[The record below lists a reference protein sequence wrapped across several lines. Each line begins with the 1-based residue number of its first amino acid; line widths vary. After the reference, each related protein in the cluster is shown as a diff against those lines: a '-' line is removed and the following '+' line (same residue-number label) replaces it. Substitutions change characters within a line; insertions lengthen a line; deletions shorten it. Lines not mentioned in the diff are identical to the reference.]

1 MHSDGAY
8 LVKPEAK
15 SRDGGFFYQRNF
27 VNDIE
32 KRAPK
37 LNGLMHVLCKI
48 LKNVVS
54 SAAECEIASAFESG
68 QDTTV
73 LRRSL
78 QETMH
83 QQPSKLVQLDNAIV
97 TNLTNASLKQKGLKA

>member
-15 SRDGGFFYQRNF
+15 SRDGGVFYRSNF

-32 KRAPK
+32 KGAPK
-37 LNGLMHVLCKI
+37 LNDLVHVLCKI

-54 SAAECEIASAFESG
+54 SAAECETSSAFESV
-68 QDTTV
+68 QNATV

-78 QETMH
+78 QETIH
-83 QQPSKLVQLDNAIV
+83 QYP
-97 TNLTNASLKQKGLKA
+97 